1 MSPLIPFY
9 PSIVSPRIIHPMFS
23 NFIRA
28 CATAARTCTVHSNSV
43 LKHINVTLQELQRTQ
58 LMGPPYRKMIHHHKS
73 QNMPLLKK
81 NKKHLVRRLFTL
93 WLWTLFCFSLQ
104 IGEIY
109 DIFFTTRSFSEIT
122 VKIFP
127 DKCSFEKCTVESLF
141 SHLFFHNLLFSPN
154 ITELSIYS
162 KYTFL
167 KCLSRRLVILYTYK
181 PLAPT
186 KIRVP
191 QTGLPCVL
199 ENLQHKWYIFQS

>member
-81 NKKHLVRRLFTL
+81 TKNILSGV
-93 WLWTLFCFSLQ
+93 FSLCDFGHCFAT
-104 IGEIY
+104 IPEELVTLDF
-109 DIFFTTRSFSEIT
+109 DIQLYLRWIMFCLGLVSRQWFWLCSRSAAAVCFFNDLLKSF
-122 VKIFP
+122 F
-127 DKCSFEKCTVESLF
+127 
-141 SHLFFHNLLFSPN
+141 
-154 ITELSIYS
+154 
-162 KYTFL
+162 
-167 KCLSRRLVILYTYK
+167 
-181 PLAPT
+181 
-186 KIRVP
+186 
-191 QTGLPCVL
+191 
-199 ENLQHKWYIFQS
+199 